1 MRIFITNY
9 SVMQHKIVIGEIGD
23 GRVVLKDLRD
33 AFADKAVVA
42 LLLDLDEVG
51 NIDDFVDLPE
61 LAPLRLPVLVN
72 G

>member
-1 MRIFITNY
+1 MGEK
-9 SVMQHKIVIGEIGD
+9 SSKISEMP
-23 GRVVLKDLRD
+23 
-33 AFADKAVVA
+33 FADEGIVA

-61 LAPLRLPVLVN
+61 LAPLRLPVLLN